1 MKCPNCGQELEN
13 YEIYSEQYDSK
24 YYETYTCVC
33 PDCGETWEWV
43 DVYEFSHTEGPWQ
56 VDPNDHL

>member
-43 DVYEFSHTEGPWQ
+43 DIYEFSHTEGPWQ